1 MSYGKGALS
10 FGRTK
15 CRQLPW
21 ELHQTLWASD
31 RYPKLPRAAAD
42 GKHPVFSPKM
52 AVGVVTPG
60 APPPI
65 PRRWVRV
72 GPSAPPRLQPDV
84 FSRRDT
90 PLRRA
95 PCPGSQALSR
105 HLPRLPGRPP
115 LPARGRRV
123 VPGPASLSQ
132 IKFSRGE
139 I

>member
-1 MSYGKGALS
+1 MVVQSVGSCLGSYTKPS
-10 FGRTK
+10 GRVTSTLNSPELLLTTK
-15 CRQLPW
+15 
-21 ELHQTLWASD
+21 ASC
-31 RYPKLPRAAAD
+31 
-42 GKHPVFSPKM
+42 KHPVFSPKM
-52 AVGVVTPG
+52 AVGAVTPG

-72 GPSAPPRLQPDV
+72 GPSAPPRLQPDF

-105 HLPRLPGRPP
+105 HLSRLPGRPP